1 MMQINFLNY
10 LSCTA
15 AAEGQP
21 VLYGTGPQ
29 SLTFPVPVLHVASS
43 PSSSLLSS
51 PVDLTH
57 RQCGSGRARRC
68 WGCAPSEAEQRKGPV
83 REAGA
88 HPASPTQRPLHKPAP
103 QPLQKISPDPT
114 HKVHTVLSQPVKTLE
129 EEEESEEGNKA
140 GAEVI
145 PKDSEGQTR
154 LSDGIPGTFQ
164 KVLGVGNE

>member
-1 MMQINFLNY
+1 M
-10 LSCTA
+10 
-15 AAEGQP
+15 
-21 VLYGTGPQ
+21 
-29 SLTFPVPVLHVASS
+29 
-43 PSSSLLSS
+43 
-51 PVDLTH
+51 
-57 RQCGSGRARRC
+57 
-68 WGCAPSEAEQRKGPV
+68 
-83 REAGA
+83 
-88 HPASPTQRPLHKPAP
+88 PTHKPAP